1 MKVSGKKI
9 QPPDLEEWFGK
20 MDNGMKDISRM
31 VCKKVEEFCT
41 LQKIVWLKKANGMRD
56 NMLSKISFK
65 ISIRV
70 TNCNICTFNFRKKI
84 YLSDFKIL

>member
-20 MDNGMKDISRM
+20 MDNDMKDISRM
-31 VCKKVEEFCT
+31 VFKMAQEFSI
-41 LQKIVWLKKANGMRD
+41 LHKIVWLKKANGMRD

-65 ISIRV
+65 ISFRV
-70 TNCNICTFNFRKKI
+70 TNCNICRFNFRKKI